1 MKTFLLPESTAQK
14 IINYLVK
21 RPYDEV
27 YLLVSDLMQLK
38 TIEPNSPIAYEKN
51 KKEHMEE

>member
-1 MKTFLLPESTAQK
+1 MKTFLLPEPTAQK

-21 RPYDEV
+21 QPYDEV

-38 TIEPNSPIAYEKN
+38 TIEPNPPISYEEVH
-51 KKEHMEE
+51 KED